1 MTECKMLISKFNTK
15 EDKIDVSKLEE
26 RINRKLPE
34 SYAKFL
40 IKYNGGDTPNT
51 NWNGKCKS
59 DVRFFYGIGVEENG
73 NDILESLKYEIVQNL
88 LEKSF
93 LPIAENCSG
102 DFFCINLVDSKIYF
116 SYHDK
121 NRITLIAESFEEFIS
136 KIKSKKIGHIR
147 TIEERRQLLLEKR
160 GREPT
165 AQQLKG
171 WQDEID
177 EYSNI
182 NQEEVVL

>member
-1 MTECKMLISKFNTK
+1 MYKMEKCQMLISKFNTK
-15 EDKIDVSKLEE
+15 EEKIDVSKLEE
-26 RINRKLPE
+26 RVKHKLPE

-88 LEKSF
+88 LEKKY

-102 DFFCINLVDSKIYF
+102 DFFCINLEDSKIYF
-116 SYHDK
+116 S
-121 NRITLIAESFEEFIS
+121 
-136 KIKSKKIGHIR
+136 
-147 TIEERRQLLLEKR
+147 
-160 GREPT
+160 
-165 AQQLKG
+165 
-171 WQDEID
+171 
-177 EYSNI
+177 
-182 NQEEVVL
+182 

>member
-1 MTECKMLISKFNTK
+1 MLISKFNTK

-102 DFFCINLVDSKIYF
+102 DFFCINLEDAKIYF

-121 NRITLIAESFEEFIS
+121 NRITLIAESFGEFIS

-147 TIEERRQLLLEKR
+147 TIEERKQGLFENF
-160 GREPT
+160 GEEPT
-165 AQQLKG
+165 DEDLKG
-171 WQDEID
+171 WQAEID
-177 EYSNI
+177 RVSKYH
-182 NQEEVVL
+182 QEEVVL